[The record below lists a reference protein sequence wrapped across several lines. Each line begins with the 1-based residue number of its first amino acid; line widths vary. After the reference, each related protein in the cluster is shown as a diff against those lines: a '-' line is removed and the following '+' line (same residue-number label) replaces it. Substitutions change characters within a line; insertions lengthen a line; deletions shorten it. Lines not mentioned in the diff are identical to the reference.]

1 MKENEVSVLDQY
13 DIDIKSTRRIR
24 GAILCATNQG
34 LFVLREL
41 MISEKRIPMLHK
53 LYVHMMENGCDRVDA
68 VIENKE
74 HELFS
79 TSEDGIKYV
88 VKRWY
93 DGKECDRKLW
103 GRQKILQNCIKSC
116 EDPLILERNQRPL
129 LWKARICERSTA
141 GITVR

>member
-93 DGKECDRKLW
+93 RRKRMRYPKRT
-103 GRQKILQNCIKSC
+103 GNCGGDKKSC
-116 EDPLILERNQRPL
+116 
-129 LWKARICERSTA
+129 KTA
-141 GITVR
+141 

>member
-24 GAILCATNQG
+24 GAILCTTNQG

-53 LYVHMMENGCDRVDA
+53 LYAHMMENGCDRVDE

-93 DGKECDRKLW
+93 DGKECDIRKEQEIV
-103 GRQKILQNCIKSC
+103 GNVI
-116 EDPLILERNQRPL
+116 
-129 LWKARICERSTA
+129 
-141 GITVR
+141 

>member
-1 MKENEVSVLDQY
+1 M
-13 DIDIKSTRRIR
+13 T
-24 GAILCATNQG
+24 
-34 LFVLREL
+34 
-41 MISEKRIPMLHK
+41 
-53 LYVHMMENGCDRVDA
+53 VDA

-93 DGKECDRKLW
+93 DGKECDIRKEQEIVGATKNLA
-103 GRQKILQNCIKSC
+103 KLHKSC

-141 GITVR
+141 A

>member
-53 LYVHMMENGCDRVDA
+53 LYVH
-68 VIENKE
+68 
-74 HELFS
+74 
-79 TSEDGIKYV
+79 
-88 VKRWY
+88 
-93 DGKECDRKLW
+93 
-103 GRQKILQNCIKSC
+103 ILH
-116 EDPLILERNQRPL
+116 RPL
-129 LWKARICERSTA
+129 KHLIDFSNK
-141 GITVR
+141 VL

>member
-88 VKRWY
+88 VKRW
-93 DGKECDRKLW
+93 KLW